1 MSRTVPIGNDSF
13 VAALMTP
20 TTNWGQ
26 RMAARDQQL
35 RTQYAITQQAQNEL
49 LGEQQAVAQV
59 ANFKDKIRQLPLER
73 PDKLNVGRWLTAQDA
88 ALQKRLAQEYKG
100 NFTQFVAAEGSQWM
114 QHTLELLEQSP
125 EYAQGQRNLEQITLA
140 KDAMKKGENLV
151 GEVRTVG
158 GKQTYVPATQQL
170 ADYYAGKT
178 PGFTFSGSYKDDDS
192 LIKHF
197 NSDYAPGQSPFVQT
211 AVSEAEKQNYLLATN
226 DRPVALDKYMRRYK
240 DATVYYKTKPLDEKL
255 EFDNKLEDRAIKH
268 KMQAAQYEGIGLS
281 NELKRKK
288 LSVLNNAAGGG
299 SDPGAYLRQMIPQ
312 STPQP
317 DLAYDDD
324 PELAGNKVLRHAGYD
339 LAAFGGKATGKASFS
354 AIDILDKQSAGA
366 LGNLVGAE
374 KVPVTKENPS
384 GWQGGQVMEGILD
397 GKGFNAVDLSGTAHR
412 ITHIDP
418 KIYTNPRELTNNGQ
432 AVSPG
437 GPMGFLKVRVQLGSG
452 DDAKKAGLEGFLGR
466 KTKLGTTAAYNADTR
481 EVTIYTPV
489 GQLYKNAAL
498 NRFLSNQDAGSK
510 LTNDFMNPFAL
521 GVDYE

>member
-1 MSRTVPIGNDSF
+1 MSRTAPIGNDSF

-20 TTNWGQ
+20 TVNWGQ

-88 ALQKRLAQEYKG
+88 ALQKRLAEQYKG

-125 EYAQGQRNLEQITLA
+125 EYAQGQRNLEQISLA
-140 KDAMKKGENLV
+140 KEAMKKGENLV

-158 GKQTYVPATQQL
+158 GKQNYVPATQQL

-197 NSDYAPGQSPFVQT
+197 NSDYALGQSPFVQT

-288 LSVLNNAAGGG
+288 LSVLNN
-299 SDPGAYLRQMIPQ
+299 
-312 STPQP
+312 
-317 DLAYDDD
+317 
-324 PELAGNKVLRHAGYD
+324 
-339 LAAFGGKATGKASFS
+339 
-354 AIDILDKQSAGA
+354 
-366 LGNLVGAE
+366 
-374 KVPVTKENPS
+374 
-384 GWQGGQVMEGILD
+384 GWGWV
-397 GKGFNAVDLSGTAHR
+397 
-412 ITHIDP
+412 
-418 KIYTNPRELTNNGQ
+418 
-432 AVSPG
+432 
-437 GPMGFLKVRVQLGSG
+437 
-452 DDAKKAGLEGFLGR
+452 
-466 KTKLGTTAAYNADTR
+466 
-481 EVTIYTPV
+481 
-489 GQLYKNAAL
+489 
-498 NRFLSNQDAGSK
+498 
-510 LTNDFMNPFAL
+510 
-521 GVDYE
+521 